1 MKITLRKIITDYI
14 ALSRYVALG
23 SLDGILTVLSIS
35 LTAAIVGISSG
46 GNVQPMTVGLTGLSG
61 GIAIALSNGF
71 GSYVGEHA
79 EEGKLIRDLESHML
93 LTERKL
99 DDTVIHEE
107 AKYRVFM
114 SMLTHGSASFL
125 GSFIPS
131 IPFFIFNDIYT
142 ALTITLIVC
151 FAMLTVLGC
160 YLGKI
165 SKESMFKTALKII
178 SVGVL
183 IVIISYLMGGGHGG

>member
-1 MKITLRKIITDYI
+1 MKITLRQVIREYVE
-14 ALSRYVALG
+14 LSRYVALG

-35 LTAAIVGISSG
+35 LTAAIMGISTG
-46 GNVQPMTVGLTGLSG
+46 GNVNTMAVGLTGLSG

-79 EEGKLIRDLESHML
+79 EEGKTIRELENTML
-93 LTERKL
+93 LKERKL
-99 DDTVIHEE
+99 DDTVIHEQ

-131 IPFFIFNDIYT
+131 IPFFIFTDIFT
-142 ALTITLIVC
+142 AITATLIVS
-151 FAMLTVLGC
+151 FTMLIILGC

-165 SKESMFKTALKII
+165 AKESMSKTAIEII
-178 SVGVL
+178 GVGVL
-183 IVIISYLMGGGHGG
+183 IVIISYLMGGGHG

>member
-1 MKITLRKIITDYI
+1 MKVTLKKIVKDYI
-14 ALSRYVALG
+14 ELSRYVALG

-35 LTAAIVGISSG
+35 LTAAIVGLSSG
-46 GNVQPMTVGLTGLSG
+46 GNVNPWTVGLTGLSG

-79 EEGKLIRDLESHML
+79 EEGKLIRELENQMIL
-93 LTERKL
+93 KERKL
-99 DDTVIHEE
+99 DDTVIHQQ

-114 SMLTHGSASFL
+114 SMLTHGSASFM

-131 IPFFIFNDIYT
+131 IPFFIFSDIYT
-142 ALTITLIVC
+142 ALTATLIIC
-151 FAMLTVLGC
+151 FVMLVILGC

-165 SKESMFKTALKII
+165 SQESMAKTAFKII

-183 IVIISYLMGGGHGG
+183 IVIISYLMGGGHG

>member
-1 MKITLRKIITDYI
+1 MKVTLKKIIKDYI
-14 ALSRYVALG
+14 ELSRYVALG

-35 LTAAIVGISSG
+35 LTAAVVGLSSG
-46 GNVQPMTVGLTGLSG
+46 GNVNPWTVGLTGLSG

-79 EEGKLIRDLESHML
+79 EEGKLIRELENQMIL
-93 LTERKL
+93 KERKL
-99 DDTVIHEE
+99 DDTVIHQQ

-114 SMLTHGSASFL
+114 SMLTHGSASFM

-131 IPFFIFNDIYT
+131 IPFFIFSDIYT
-142 ALTITLIVC
+142 ALTATLIVC
-151 FAMLTVLGC
+151 FSMMIILGC
-160 YLGKI
+160 YLGRI
-165 SKESMFKTALKII
+165 SKESMTKTTLKII

-183 IVIISYLMGGGHGG
+183 IVIIS

>member
-1 MKITLRKIITDYI
+1 MKITIRKIIKDYI
-14 ALSRYVALG
+14 ELSRYVALG

-46 GNVQPMTVGLTGLSG
+46 GNVNPWTVGLTGLSG

-79 EEGKLIRDLESHML
+79 EEGKLIRELENQMIL
-93 LTERKL
+93 KERKL
-99 DDTVIHEE
+99 DDTVIHQQ

-114 SMLTHGSASFL
+114 SMLTHGSASFM

-131 IPFFIFNDIYT
+131 IPFFIFSDIYT
-142 ALTITLIVC
+142 ALTVTLVVC
-151 FAMLTVLGC
+151 FVMLIILGC
-160 YLGKI
+160 YLGRI
-165 SKESMFKTALKII
+165 SQESMAKTAAKII

-183 IVIISYLMGGGHGG
+183 IVIISYLMGGGHG

>member
-1 MKITLRKIITDYI
+1 MKITFKKVLQDYI

-35 LTAAIVGISSG
+35 LTATLMGISTG
-46 GNVQPMTVGLTGLSG
+46 GNVNPWAVGLTGLSG

-79 EEGKLIRDLESHML
+79 EEGKIIRDLESQMIL
-93 LTERKL
+93 KERKL
-99 DDTVIHEE
+99 DDTVIHEQ

-131 IPFFIFNDIYT
+131 IPFFIFSDIYT
-142 ALTITLIVC
+142 AIIATLIVC
-151 FAMLTVLGC
+151 FVMLTVLGC

-165 SKESMFKTALKII
+165 AKESMSKTAIEII
-178 SVGVL
+178 GVGIL
-183 IVIISYLMGGGHGG
+183 IVIISYLMGGGHG

>member
-1 MKITLRKIITDYI
+1 MKITVKQVIKDYI
-14 ALSRYVALG
+14 ELSRYVALG

-35 LTAAIVGISSG
+35 LTAAIMGISSG
-46 GNVQPMTVGLTGLSG
+46 GNINPMTVGLTGLSG

-79 EEGKLIRDLESHML
+79 EEGKTIRELESKML
-93 LTERKL
+93 LKERKL
-99 DDTVIHEE
+99 DDTVIHEQ

-114 SMLTHGSASFL
+114 SMLTHGSASFF

-131 IPFFIFNDIYT
+131 IPFFIFGDIYT
-142 ALTITLIVC
+142 AVISTLIVC
-151 FAMLTVLGC
+151 FTMLVILGC

-165 SKESMFKTALKII
+165 ARESISKTVIQII
-178 SVGVL
+178 GVGVL
-183 IVIISYLMGGGHGG
+183 IVIISYLMGGGHG

>member
-1 MKITLRKIITDYI
+1 MEITIRKIIKDYI

-35 LTAAIVGISSG
+35 LTAALMGISTG
-46 GNVQPMTVGLTGLSG
+46 GNVNPVTVGLTGLSG

-79 EEGKLIRDLESHML
+79 EERKIIRDLENQML
-93 LTERKL
+93 LKERKL
-99 DDTVIHEE
+99 DDTVIHEQ

-131 IPFFIFNDIYT
+131 IPFFFFGNIYT
-142 ALTITLIVC
+142 AIASTVIIC
-151 FAMLTVLGC
+151 FVMLTVLGC

-165 SKESMFKTALKII
+165 AKESMSKTAIEII
-178 SVGVL
+178 CVGIL
-183 IVIISYLMGGGHGG
+183 IVIISYLMGGGHG

>member
-1 MKITLRKIITDYI
+1 MKITLRQIIRDYI

-35 LTAAIVGISSG
+35 LTAALMGISTG
-46 GNVQPMTVGLTGLSG
+46 GNVNPWTVGLTGLSG

-79 EEGKLIRDLESHML
+79 EEGKIIRDLENQML
-93 LTERKL
+93 LKERKL
-99 DDTVIHEE
+99 DDTVIHEQ

-131 IPFFIFNDIYT
+131 IPFFIFGDIYT
-142 ALTITLIVC
+142 AITATLIVC
-151 FAMLTVLGC
+151 FVMLTVLGC

-165 SKESMFKTALKII
+165 ARESMSKTALQII
-178 SVGVL
+178 GVGVL
-183 IVIISYLMGGGHGG
+183 IVIISFLMGGGHG

>member
-1 MKITLRKIITDYI
+1 MKVTLKKVIKDYI
-14 ALSRYVALG
+14 ELSRYVALG

-35 LTAAIVGISSG
+35 LTAAIVGLSSG
-46 GNVQPMTVGLTGLSG
+46 GNVNPLTVGLTGLSG

-79 EEGKLIRDLESHML
+79 EEGKLIRELENQMIL
-93 LTERKL
+93 KERKL
-99 DDTVIHEE
+99 DDTVIHQQ

-114 SMLTHGSASFL
+114 SMLTHGSASFM

-131 IPFFIFNDIYT
+131 IPFFIFSDIYT
-142 ALTITLIVC
+142 ALTATLIIC
-151 FAMLTVLGC
+151 FVMLVILGC

-165 SKESMFKTALKII
+165 SQESMAKTAFKII

-183 IVIISYLMGGGHGG
+183 IVIISYLMGGGHG

>member
-1 MKITLRKIITDYI
+1 MKITLKQIIKDYI

-35 LTAAIVGISSG
+35 LTAAIVGMSTG
-46 GNVQPMTVGLTGLSG
+46 GNVNPWTVGLTGLSG

-71 GSYVGEHA
+71 GSYVGEQA
-79 EEGKLIRDLESHML
+79 EEGKLIRELENKML
-93 LTERKL
+93 LDERSL
-99 DDTVIHEE
+99 DDTVIHHE

-114 SMLTHGSASFL
+114 SMLTHGSASFM

-131 IPFFIFNDIYT
+131 IPFFIFSDIYS
-142 ALTITLIVC
+142 ALTATLITC
-151 FAMLTVLGC
+151 FTMMIILGC

-165 SKESMFKTALKII
+165 SKESMLKTTLKIVF
-178 SVGVL
+178 VGVL
-183 IVIISYLMGGGHGG
+183 IVIISYLMGGGHG

>member
-1 MKITLRKIITDYI
+1 MKVTLKKIIKDYI
-14 ALSRYVALG
+14 ELSRYVALG

-35 LTAAIVGISSG
+35 LTAAVVGLSSG
-46 GNVQPMTVGLTGLSG
+46 GNVNPWTVGLTGLSG

-79 EEGKLIRDLESHML
+79 EEGKLIRELENQMIL
-93 LTERKL
+93 KERKL
-99 DDTVIHEE
+99 DDTVIHQQ

-114 SMLTHGSASFL
+114 SMLTHGSASFM

-131 IPFFIFNDIYT
+131 IPFFIFSDIYT
-142 ALTITLIVC
+142 ALSATLIIC
-151 FAMLTVLGC
+151 FVMLVVLGC

-165 SKESMFKTALKII
+165 SQESMAKTAFKII

-183 IVIISYLMGGGHGG
+183 IVIISYLMGGGHG

>member
-1 MKITLRKIITDYI
+1 MKITLKKIIKDYI

-35 LTAAIVGISSG
+35 LTAALMGISTG
-46 GNVQPMTVGLTGLSG
+46 GNVNPWTVGLTGLSG

-79 EEGKLIRDLESHML
+79 EEGKIIRDLESQMIL
-93 LTERKL
+93 KERKL
-99 DDTVIHEE
+99 DDTVIHEQ

-114 SMLTHGSASFL
+114 SMLTHGSASFF

-131 IPFFIFNDIYT
+131 IPFFLLGDIYSAIT
-142 ALTITLIVC
+142 ATLIVC
-151 FAMLTVLGC
+151 FVMLTVLGC

-165 SKESMFKTALKII
+165 AKESMSKTAIEII
-178 SVGVL
+178 GVGVL
-183 IVIISYLMGGGHGG
+183 IVIISYLMGGGHG

>member
-1 MKITLRKIITDYI
+1 MEITLKKIIKDYI

-35 LTAAIVGISSG
+35 LTAALMGMSTG
-46 GNVQPMTVGLTGLSG
+46 GNVNPMTVGLTGLSG

-79 EEGKLIRDLESHML
+79 EEGKIIRDLESRML
-93 LTERKL
+93 LKERKL
-99 DDTVIHEE
+99 DDTVIHEQ

-131 IPFFIFNDIYT
+131 IPFFIFSDIYT
-142 ALTITLIVC
+142 AITATLIIC
-151 FAMLTVLGC
+151 FLMLGILGC

-165 SKESMFKTALKII
+165 AKESMSKTALEII
-178 SVGVL
+178 GVGVL
-183 IVIISYLMGGGHGG
+183 IVIISYLMGGGHG

>member
-1 MKITLRKIITDYI
+1 MKITLRKVIKDYI
-14 ALSRYVALG
+14 ELSRYVALG

-35 LTAAIVGISSG
+35 LTAAIMGISTG
-46 GNVQPMTVGLTGLSG
+46 GNVNPMTVGLTGLSG

-79 EEGKLIRDLESHML
+79 EEGKIIRDLENQMIL
-93 LTERKL
+93 KERKL
-99 DDTVIHEE
+99 DDTVIHEQ

-131 IPFFIFNDIYT
+131 IPFFIFGDIYT
-142 ALTITLIVC
+142 AITATLIVC
-151 FAMLTVLGC
+151 FVMLTVLGC

-165 SKESMFKTALKII
+165 AKESMSKTALQII
-178 SVGVL
+178 GVGVL
-183 IVIISYLMGGGHGG
+183 IVVISYLMGGGHG

>member
-1 MKITLRKIITDYI
+1 MEITLKKIIKDYI
-14 ALSRYVALG
+14 ELSRYVALG

-35 LTAAIVGISSG
+35 LTAALMGISTG
-46 GNVQPMTVGLTGLSG
+46 GNVNPMTVGLTGLSG

-79 EEGKLIRDLESHML
+79 EEGKIIRDLESQMIL
-93 LTERKL
+93 KERKL
-99 DDTVIHEE
+99 DDTVIHEQ

-114 SMLTHGSASFL
+114 SMLTHGSASFF

-131 IPFFIFNDIYT
+131 IPFFLFGDIYSAIT
-142 ALTITLIVC
+142 ATLIVC
-151 FAMLTVLGC
+151 FVMLTILGC

-165 SKESMFKTALKII
+165 AKESMSKTAIEII
-178 SVGVL
+178 GVGVL
-183 IVIISYLMGGGHGG
+183 IVIISYLMGGGHG

>member
-1 MKITLRKIITDYI
+1 MKITLRQVIRDYVE
-14 ALSRYVALG
+14 LSRYVALG

-35 LTAAIVGISSG
+35 LTAAIMGISTG
-46 GNVQPMTVGLTGLSG
+46 GNVNTMAVGLTGLSG

-79 EEGKLIRDLESHML
+79 EEGKTIRELENTML
-93 LTERKL
+93 LKERKL
-99 DDTVIHEE
+99 DDTVIHEQ

-131 IPFFIFNDIYT
+131 IPFFIFTDIFT
-142 ALTITLIVC
+142 AITATLIVS
-151 FAMLTVLGC
+151 FTMLIILGC

-165 SKESMFKTALKII
+165 AKESMSKTAIEII
-178 SVGVL
+178 GVGVL
-183 IVIISYLMGGGHGG
+183 IVIISYLMGGGHG

>member
-1 MKITLRKIITDYI
+1 MKITIKKVIKDYI

-23 SLDGILTVLSIS
+23 SLDGILTVLSIT
-35 LTAAIVGISSG
+35 LTAALMSMTSG
-46 GNVQPMTVGLTGLSG
+46 AHVNPMTVGLTGLSG

-79 EEGKLIRDLESHML
+79 EEGKYIRELENKML
-93 LTERKL
+93 LQERKL
-99 DDTVIHEE
+99 DDTYIHEQ

-131 IPFFIFNDIYT
+131 IPFFIFSDIYT
-142 ALTITLIVC
+142 AVTGTLIVC
-151 FAMLTVLGC
+151 FTMLIILGC

-165 SKESMFKTALKII
+165 AKESVSKTVIQII
-178 SVGVL
+178 GVGVL
-183 IVIISYLMGGGHGG
+183 IVIISFLMGGGHG

>member
-1 MKITLRKIITDYI
+1 MKITLRQIIRDYI

-35 LTAAIVGISSG
+35 LTAALMGISTG
-46 GNVQPMTVGLTGLSG
+46 GNVNPWTVGLTGLSG

-79 EEGKLIRDLESHML
+79 EEGKIIRDLENQML
-93 LTERKL
+93 LKERKL
-99 DDTVIHEE
+99 DDTVIHEQT
-107 AKYRVFM
+107 KYRVFM

-131 IPFFIFNDIYT
+131 IPFFIFGDIYT
-142 ALTITLIVC
+142 AITATLIVC
-151 FAMLTVLGC
+151 FVMLTVLGC

-165 SKESMFKTALKII
+165 ARESMSKTALQII
-178 SVGVL
+178 GVGVL
-183 IVIISYLMGGGHGG
+183 IVIISFLMGGGHG